1 MNMYNSNSG
10 YDYSRY
16 WLGSIADTLD
26 IVDAANNRHNFGRR
40 KVGVD
45 VIKLAGYQKAIA
57 NFIRITTGKSIP
69 VTYTTA
75 DQSYTDGARVVLSS
89 KIDDNLF
96 DVTVGLALHEGAH
109 ILLSDF
115 KLLEKLVE
123 PSAGP
128 LRKKGLD
135 NRLSNILDSS
145 IPGTGS
151 IIRERIKD
159 VLNIIED
166 RRIDHYIYTN
176 APGYRGYYQAL
187 YNHYFYADSI
197 DIALKNRVNDIIS
210 WENYLF
216 HIVNMTNANIQLDTL
231 PKLKQIYDRID
242 IQNIDRLKSTA
253 DALSLAFD
261 VCDILRDE
269 LLDVN
274 TPSLPITSNITQ
286 QTASEVITRKLS
298 QALSDITQRIC
309 SDNTT
314 LDTESGNKSAADSTD
329 STDSTDTKND
339 AVRGSSDSD
348 YKLAERELSQLRS
361 DIIRQKDFTAGRII
375 KKSIDADSKTELDAI
390 VNTNLSIVDV
400 NTVSIPEY
408 TGHRPVMSRVK
419 CLVVNE
425 ITREFLESK
434 TNPITASTT
443 ICHSAARAL
452 VYAKRGLETELEQ
465 NVKVIT
471 EGINLGR
478 RLGKKLK
485 LRNESNEL
493 NTTRLRHGK
502 IDKRLIAEIGY
513 GAEAVFSKLHIKTV
527 NPISIHYSID
537 ASGSMSGTKFQTA
550 VRSAA
555 AIAKAASMI
564 EGVDVI
570 ISFRSTSSVGSDMYP
585 VMLIGYDSKKNQIS
599 HLTTMMSHIRA
610 GGGTPEGLCFE
621 SVLDNMRK
629 NIQGNKDGIF
639 INISD
644 GEPNMRYASSQM
656 YSGQYA
662 ELHTKKQV
670 DIIRNMGYKVL
681 SYFVS
686 DGNKYDRPNPKLVQA
701 FRKMYGK
708 DVQFVDVNDINQLAA
723 TLNEVIL
730 RPVFINK

>member
-16 WLGSIADTLD
+16 WLGSIADALD
-26 IVDAANNRHNFGRR
+26 IDDTDNRRKFGRR
-40 KVGVD
+40 KVGGVD

-57 NFIRITTGKSIP
+57 NFVRITTGKSIP
-69 VTYTTA
+69 VTYTTT
-75 DQSYTDGARVVLSS
+75 DQSYTDGAQVVLSS

-115 KLLEKLVE
+115 KLLKKLVE

-145 IPGTGS
+145 IPGTRS

-298 QALSDITQRIC
+298 QALSD
-309 SDNTT
+309 NTT

-348 YKLAERELSQLRS
+348 YKLTERELSQLRS

-375 KKSIDADSKTELDAI
+375 KKSIDHDSKTELDAI

-400 NTVSIPEY
+400 NTASMPEY
-408 TGHRPVMSRVK
+408 TGHQPMMSRVK

-434 TNPITASTT
+434 TNPITANTT
-443 ICHSAARAL
+443 ICHNAERAL
-452 VYAKRGLETELEQ
+452 VYAKRGLKTDLEQ

-513 GAEAVFSKLHIKTV
+513 GAEAVFSKLHNKTV

-537 ASGSMSGTKFQTA
+537 ASGSMSGTKFKTA

-570 ISFRSTSSVGSDMYP
+570 ISFRSTSHVGADMYP

-644 GEPNMRYASSQM
+644 GEPNFMYSASSQT

-686 DGNKYDRPNPKLVQA
+686 NDGKYDRPKPKLVAA